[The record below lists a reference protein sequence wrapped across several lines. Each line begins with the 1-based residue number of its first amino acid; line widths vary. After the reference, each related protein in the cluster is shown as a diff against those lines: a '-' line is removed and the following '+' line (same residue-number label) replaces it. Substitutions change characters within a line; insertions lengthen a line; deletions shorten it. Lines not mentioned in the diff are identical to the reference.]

1 MDQLIRLQRH
11 HNSVESPDTTEA
23 PQSSG
28 AKFESMKMRLYK
40 KISIF
45 LKYKSYSKINLF
57 YNIHIGI
64 LGRYADNIY
73 IYINVVNAYYT
84 KENDGQ
90 WEFKFLNFS
99 LQA

>member
-23 PQSSG
+23 LQSSG

-45 LKYKSYSKINLF
+45 LKYESHSKINLF
-57 YNIHIGI
+57 YIHIGI
-64 LGRYADNIY
+64 LGRYSDNIY

-84 KENDGQ
+84 KEDDGQ
-90 WEFKFLNFS
+90 
-99 LQA
+99 